1 MEFESNYIS
10 PSYGPGLRYELLG
23 TLRADSCPK
32 PLFAEEFSQPK
43 RCHEHSTRLVFFTE
57 WPNCFQ
63 LAKLKQ
69 GRLKGVYHFVHFSPG

>member
-57 WPNCFQ
+57 
-63 LAKLKQ
+63 
-69 GRLKGVYHFVHFSPG
+69 